1 MNRLCVYIS
10 LSMSI
15 LLVSFPSK
23 TIAQTTTGLTPTGV
37 KTNMNLATSA
47 ASAPDHKV
55 LLQYLKASGLL
66 KQASTKTQYTVF
78 APTDAAFSELPEAD
92 RRELLLPSS
101 KQKLIKLLAYHVVKG
116 RITSD
121 QLQDGQTLTN
131 LTGDILLIHKQG
143 NDITIE
149 DGRGGVGDIIQSDIR
164 TTNGIVYSI
173 NRVLQHIVE

>member
-1 MNRLCVYIS
+1 
-10 LSMSI
+10 
-15 LLVSFPSK
+15 
-23 TIAQTTTGLTPTGV
+23 
-37 KTNMNLATSA
+37 MNLATSA